1 MKVFISSV
9 VKGLEAERDAVA
21 AAAATLGCEVR
32 RSEDFGAQER
42 APREACL
49 EGVRWADAVVLILGE
64 RYGGELPSGLSA
76 THEEYREARGR
87 GTVLAFVRRDAAF
100 EHGEGEFVAEVCG
113 WQGGLYTGEF
123 AAPEELKEKVTR
135 ALHDYAV
142 RRAQTPFEAAALRG
156 RALARIP
163 SQPSSSPTL
172 HMGLAPA
179 PELVVL
185 GPARLQDAGLQRDVQ
200 ALAQL
205 GANAILDRGEACRF
219 ELSPGQLDLVQSP
232 SNRFGIDQQGC
243 ITMAAD
249 VSHRGGGIAALG
261 VIIEEELHGM
271 LVRMCHLASE
281 VLDAADVDRRLTHVL
296 PACVLDRGYAALRT
310 RAEHAESPTTVTV
323 PMGAQRLEIDWPQE
337 VLVRPAL
344 DRDAEKLAT
353 DILAQLRM
361 LAQG

>member
-21 AAAATLGCEVR
+21 VAAATLGCEVR

-42 APREACL
+42 SPREACL
-49 EGVRWADAVVLILGE
+49 DGVRWADAVVLILGE

-100 EHGEGEFVAEVCG
+100 ERGEEEFAAEVRG

-123 AAPEELKEKVTR
+123 ATPEELKEKVTR

-163 SQPSSSPTL
+163 RQPSSSPTL
-172 HMGLAPA
+172 HMGLATA

-185 GPARLQDAGLQRDVQ
+185 GPARLQDSGLQRDVQ

-249 VSHRGGGIAALG
+249 VSRRGGGIAALG

-271 LVRMCHLASE
+271 LVRMCQLASE
-281 VLDAADVDRRLTHVL
+281 VLDVADGDRRLTHVL

-310 RAEHAESPTTVTV
+310 RAEHAESPTTATV
-323 PMGAQRLEIDWPQE
+323 PMGRQRLEVDWPQE
-337 VLVRPAL
+337 ALVRPAL
-344 DRDAEKLAT
+344 LRDAETLAT